1 MSEYCPRCQTFRLM
15 RISKF
20 RGGKIVTTSYHCV
33 TCGSFVR
40 SEVSQS
46 ERATPIQSKTKK

>member
-1 MSEYCPRCQTFRLM
+1 MGEYCPRCQTFRLM
-15 RISKF
+15 QISKF
-20 RGGKIVTTSYHCV
+20 RGGKTVTTSYHCA

-46 ERATPIQSKTKK
+46 ERVTTIQSKTKK